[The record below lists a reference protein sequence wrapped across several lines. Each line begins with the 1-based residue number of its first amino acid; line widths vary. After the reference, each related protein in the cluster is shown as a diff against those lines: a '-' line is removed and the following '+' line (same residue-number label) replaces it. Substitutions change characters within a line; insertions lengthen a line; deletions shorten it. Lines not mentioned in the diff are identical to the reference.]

1 MTTPFIKVIK
11 NELVTGVSISLI
23 SVVVGPSLQ
32 LGLMSGEVVTQ
43 LGWFGYDGP
52 QINSH
57 QVIDPQTLVSIG
69 VTCRASLT
77 AGSHSQSLFLFGR
90 SGMVPENLQL

>member
-32 LGLMSGEVVTQ
+32 LGLMSGEAVTQ

-57 QVIDPQTLVSIG
+57 QVIMLKCQTLDG
-69 VTCRASLT
+69 
-77 AGSHSQSLFLFGR
+77 HSYNTSRVL
-90 SGMVPENLQL
+90 SCC